1 VKKLAEVKIEVE
13 LFNQDNI
20 ENEKLLNSDSFKD
33 RLNVC
38 NDIYQFEVMRMKK
51 YKSHVIIKGIYQP
64 EYHYLTIY
72 SHAKVI
78 DALQTITYSFNPEF
92 YEEYERRVIYGGKK
106 TLKIFQL
113 LFETEEE
120 Q

>member
-1 VKKLAEVKIEVE
+1 MEVE
-13 LFNQDNI
+13 LFSEDNLKND
-20 ENEKLLNSDSFKD
+20 ELLKSESFKEQ
-33 RLNVC
+33 LNVC
-38 NDIYQFEVMRMKK
+38 SDIYQFEVMRMKK
-51 YKSHVIIKGIYQP
+51 YKSHVVIKGIYNP
-64 EYHYLTIY
+64 EYHYLSIY

-106 TLKIFQL
+106 MLKIFQL
-113 LFETEEE
+113 LFTNEEE